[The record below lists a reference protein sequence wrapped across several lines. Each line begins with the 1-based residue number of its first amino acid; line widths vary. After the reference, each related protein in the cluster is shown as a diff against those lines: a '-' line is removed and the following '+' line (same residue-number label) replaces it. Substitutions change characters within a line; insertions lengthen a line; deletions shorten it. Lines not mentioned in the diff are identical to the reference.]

1 MDVGFAHQG
10 FADQYGARSAALQPL
25 DIHSRMNS
33 AFGHQQW
40 PGFILAD
47 EGFETSRQSF
57 SDREVNFESFQITII
72 HPYENRV
79 KRHHPIQ
86 FARIVHL
93 HQYRQPPLRGE
104 GMEPLHLRVDGR
116 ADDTITLPVAA
127 SRLLAGS
134 VVQPNDVR
142 MARVRTSVVRGDV
155 MRKASDVV
163 GMQTK
168 RPIAPGQPLFVNELM
183 RPSMVMKGPQISPRY
198 VRAQPI
204 V

>member
-1 MDVGFAHQG
+1 
-10 FADQYGARSAALQPL
+10 
-25 DIHSRMNS
+25 
-33 AFGHQQW
+33 
-40 PGFILAD
+40 
-47 EGFETSRQSF
+47 
-57 SDREVNFESFQITII
+57 
-72 HPYENRV
+72 
-79 KRHHPIQ
+79 
-86 FARIVHL
+86 
-93 HQYRQPPLRGE
+93 
-104 GMEPLHLRVDGR
+104 MEPLHLRVDGR